1 MPTTFASRAVIDQ
14 HETDRDVEELIGL
27 FLADWFD
34 GNTHSIGT
42 DPALADL
49 DFPEATLHF
58 GVTKLPDG
66 SMGKAQIHT
75 IIQDNRPDRMCRTSD
90 SARTIERDLLIAQL
104 IRSAHDGNNENRA
117 RFLARRTADLVRLLL
132 EHEALDLARKGF
144 LRLTVERGPI
154 EIPMVGYAVYQLV
167 WSARIRLSQ
176 TVGTVG

>member
-1 MPTTFASRAVIDQ
+1 MRTTFDTRAAIDQ
-14 HETDRDVEELIGL
+14 RETARDAEELIGL
-27 FLADWFD
+27 FLSDWFD
-34 GNTHSIGT
+34 GAPHSIGT
-42 DPALADL
+42 DPGLADL

-66 SMGKAQIHT
+66 SQGKAQIHT
-75 IIQDNRPDRMCRTSD
+75 ILQDSRAARLCRTSD
-90 SARTIERDLLIAQL
+90 SARTIERDLLITQL

-144 LRLTVERGPI
+144 LRLTVERGPM